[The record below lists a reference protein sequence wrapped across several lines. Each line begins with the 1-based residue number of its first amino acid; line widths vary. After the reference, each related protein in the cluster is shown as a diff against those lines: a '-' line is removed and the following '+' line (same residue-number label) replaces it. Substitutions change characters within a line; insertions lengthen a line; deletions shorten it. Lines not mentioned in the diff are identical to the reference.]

1 MKGIFITLEG
11 PEGSG
16 KSTQLKRLS
25 AYLKR
30 KGLNVLSTREP
41 GGTRIG
47 ERVRE
52 ILLSPRNRGMSPL
65 AELLLYLASRAQL
78 VEEVMRPALGQGK
91 VVVSARF
98 SDSSLAYQGY
108 GRGLDKQLIRKMN
121 RVTTGSL
128 KPDLTILLDINIPQG
143 LKRARAGSKGDRL
156 EREARE
162 FHQRVREGYLK
173 LAEREPKRIK
183 IVKVVGSIGQV
194 QERIRQHVD
203 ELLKIP
209 SHPSLSPRGRESK
222 VRG

>member
-16 KSTQLKRLS
+16 KSTQGERLS

-30 KGLNVLSTREP
+30 KGLEVLCTREP

-47 ERVRE
+47 EKLRE

-65 AELLLYLASRAQL
+65 TELLLYLASRAQH
-78 VEEVMRPALGQGK
+78 VEEVVRPALAQGK
-91 VVVSARF
+91 AVISARF

-121 RVTTGSL
+121 QVATGGL
-128 KPDLTILLDINIPQG
+128 KPDLTILLDIDIPQG
-143 LKRARAGSKGDRL
+143 LKRARAGGKGDRL
-156 EREARE
+156 EQEARE

-173 LAEREPKRIK
+173 LAKRNPKRIK
-183 IVKVVGSIGQV
+183 IVKVKGSIGQV
-194 QERIRQHVD
+194 QERIRHYVD
-203 ELLKIP
+203 ELV
-209 SHPSLSPRGRESK
+209 G
-222 VRG
+222 VRFIEPAQRAP